1 MTNFAAIPFRYRP
14 IDEWPGE
21 PTPDRDRRRAPFKA
35 GWASTL
41 RDLQRELSWLDAHT
55 VVCQV
60 ALEEKD
66 FRVTDGH
73 PRAQARASH
82 PGVVLAFESK
92 YGPLKYATDVFDDF
106 TDNMRAIALGL
117 EALRKVERYGITR
130 RGEQYKGWQQ
140 LGAGVATGQPMSRDE
155 AARVLSD
162 LAYDTTNHADDI
174 LRYPASAVSAYKFAS
189 KRHHPDRDGGD
200 AELFRRATEARDVVI
215 A

>member
-1 MTNFAAIPFRYRP
+1 MSTFASIPFRYRP
-14 IDEWPGE
+14 IDEWPGD
-21 PTPDRDRRRAPFKA
+21 PTPARDRRRAPFKA
-35 GWASTL
+35 GWGSTL
-41 RDLQRELSWLDAHT
+41 RDLMRELSWLDAHT
-55 VVCQV
+55 VVCQI

-140 LGAGVATGQPMSRDE
+140 LGSGIATNEPMSKDQ
-155 AARVLSD
+155 AWRVLYD
-162 LAYDTTNHADDI
+162 LAGLDNGALGSRDI
-174 LRYPASAVSAYKFAS
+174 STVDGLYKRAA
-189 KRHHPDRDGGD
+189 KLNHPDVGGSD
-200 AELFRRATEARDVVI
+200 DLMARATEARDVLVG
-215 A
+215 